1 MRVDSGS
8 APLAIS
14 GLILWS
20 FMCTGCLQPQDFEV
34 RSVSISDFRSL
45 GDEATVVGID
55 IGLHNPNG
63 YKVDIQESQLGLWVG
78 SDSVGILQ
86 FAPGERLARKS
97 DAVVRLDAV
106 LDSRRFSEVLSQ
118 NWFEFLV
125 QGAPVKVQGW
135 VRGKAWGVQR
145 TLAIQ
150 HEQRIRIVE

>member
-8 APLAIS
+8 APLALS

-20 FMCTGCLQPQDFEV
+20 FMWTGCFQPQDFEV

-78 SDSVGILQ
+78 ADSVGILQ
-86 FAPGERLARKS
+86 FAPGERLARKAN
-97 DAVVRLDAV
+97 AVVRLDAV
-106 LDSRRFSEVLSQ
+106 LNSQLFSEVISE

>member
-1 MRVDSGS
+1 MGVDSG
-8 APLAIS
+8 PVIWAIS
-14 GLILWS
+14 GLILFSSMWA
-20 FMCTGCLQPQDFEV
+20 GCMQPQDFEV

-63 YKVDIQESQLGLWVG
+63 YKVDIQESQLGLWVA

-106 LDSRRFSEVLSQ
+106 LDSHRFSDVLSE

-125 QGAPVKVQGW
+125 QGAPVRVQGW
-135 VRGKAWGVQR
+135 VKGKAWGVQR
-145 TLAIQ
+145 TLAIR